1 MIKSFLKITLRNIM
15 KHEVHSFIN
24 IIGLSIGITCAS
36 YILFYII
43 HERSFD
49 NYHSDLD
56 SIFRVA
62 REFKT
67 KSTESMLAITSPP
80 LAPALKQN
88 YPEVEFVARVLPLR
102 NALVKRGQ
110 KAFYEKDHIIT
121 DTDIFGILSIPFL
134 KGNPAVA
141 LDRPYTVV
149 VTREVAEKYFGTE
162 DAFGKTIEI
171 NQEEFEV
178 TGIIKKCPINTHL
191 KYNLILS
198 LNTWK
203 NREWM
208 SSWWNNNLYT
218 YIKLSPNV
226 NSKQFE
232 EKIRKISD
240 HYIKERLEASGY
252 SNTYFLQPI
261 KDIHLYSHLE
271 EEFAA
276 PGSPLYLT
284 IYSAVGVLIL
294 LIACFN
300 FVNISTA
307 RSLNRA
313 KEVGIRKVVGAH
325 SHQLVIG
332 YLGESLLISIFALC
346 LSLVSAEV
354 LLPYFNMLSG
364 IHFTFPIF
372 LNPRVL
378 LILLGLTVLVGLAAG
393 IYPAMF
399 LSRFG
404 SSFIFRG
411 TSHVESRGV
420 LLRKI
425 LVTGQFAVT
434 TILIIG
440 TLLVYR
446 QLNFMKNRALGF
458 ELQQKLV
465 IPLRGG
471 ISINKNYEAV
481 KAQFLKYNGIMGA
494 AISSEIMGRVYNTQG
509 VELVGM
515 GSTRRQVMAH
525 LYIDTDFIPQYKIKM
540 EAGRPFQQGISS
552 DLAGA
557 FIINESAAK
566 ALGFSSPR
574 EAIGNC
580 MSSACDRG
588 KIHPIIGVTKD
599 FHYMGLTSKIRPLV
613 MICLPERFSYLTLSI
628 DKENLENTMA
638 FVHQGLAELFPGN
651 PLEPA
656 FLEKDFNRQYN
667 KEGQAAM
674 LLGTLAFLGLFIA
687 SIGLLGL
694 VSFTAVQRK
703 KEISIRKVLGS
714 TVPGIVLLL
723 SKEFTKLVTIS
734 NLIAWPIAYYVMY
747 NWFEQFPYRAGIGV
761 EVFIITSVFVLFIAF
776 FPVGF
781 QSIKA
786 AVVDPAKILKNE

>member
-1 MIKSFLKITLRNIM
+1 M

-36 YILFYII
+36 FILLYIL
-43 HERSFD
+43 HEQSFD
-49 NYHSDLD
+49 NYHSDPG

-67 KSTESMLAITSPP
+67 QSTESMLAITSPP
-80 LAPALKQN
+80 LAPALKEN
-88 YPEVEFVARVLPLR
+88 FPEVEYAARVLPLR
-102 NALVKRGQ
+102 NALVKRGRN
-110 KAFYEKDHIIT
+110 AFYEKDHIIT

-134 KGNPAVA
+134 KGNPAAA

-149 VTREVAEKYFGTE
+149 VTKEVAEKYFGTE
-162 DAFGKTIEI
+162 DPLGKTIEI

-178 TGIIKKCPINTHL
+178 TGIVKKCPVNTHL

-218 YIKLSPNV
+218 YIKLGPNV
-226 NSKQFE
+226 NSEQFE

-240 HYIKERLEASGY
+240 RYIKERLEASGY

-300 FVNISTA
+300 FINLSTA

-325 SHQLVIG
+325 RHQLVIW
-332 YLGESLLISIFALC
+332 YLGESLLISVFALC
-346 LSLVSAEV
+346 LSLVSAGV

-364 IHFTFPIF
+364 IHFTFPVF
-372 LNPRVL
+372 LNPRLL
-378 LILLGLTVLVGLAAG
+378 LILLGLTVFVGLAAG
-393 IYPAMF
+393 IYPAIF

-404 SSFIFRG
+404 PLFIVRG
-411 TSHVESRGV
+411 TIREGTRGAV
-420 LLRKI
+420 LRKI

-440 TLLVYR
+440 TLMVYR
-446 QLNFMKNRALGF
+446 QLNFMKNRPLGF

-471 ISINKNYEAV
+471 ISINENYEAV
-481 KAQFLKYNGIMGA
+481 KVQFLKYSGIMGA
-494 AISSEIMGRVYNTQG
+494 AISSEIMGKVYNTQG
-509 VELVGM
+509 VGLVGVEN
-515 GSTRRQVMAH
+515 TRRQVLVH
-525 LYIDTDFIPQYKIKM
+525 LYIDADFIPQYKIKM
-540 EAGRPFQQGISS
+540 AAGRPFQRGISS

-566 ALGFSSPR
+566 ALGFGSSR
-574 EAIGNC
+574 EAIGKR
-580 MSSACDRG
+580 MKSACDRG

-613 MICLPERFSYLTLSI
+613 MICLPERFSCLTLSVR
-628 DKENLENTMA
+628 KENLKDTMA
-638 FVHQGLAELFPGN
+638 FVRQKLGELFPGN
-651 PLEPA
+651 PLEPV

-694 VSFTAVQRK
+694 VSFTAGQRA
-703 KEISIRKVLGS
+703 KEICIRKVLGS
-714 TVPGIVLLL
+714 TVSGIVLLL
-723 SKEFTKLVTIS
+723 SKEFTKLVTVS
-734 NLIAWPIAYYVMY
+734 NIIAWPIAYYVMY

-761 EVFIITSVFVLFIAF
+761 EVFIITSVFVLLIAF

-781 QSIKA
+781 QSVKA